1 MNHSNTKL
9 YKKFSIGI
17 SFYKMTAD
25 DWINILNKYHFYIN
39 DIFFSPIESIDYQ
52 TRRNIY
58 NYEKQDQFFL
68 EGELNKVLSAALDLC
83 VARKIVLNVP
93 KFLDN
98 PDELLIAYQRYKSR
112 YDIEYVTTFL
122 SCARKI
128 KEIDN
133 SQQIICSYNQGIK
146 TEQELEKILESN
158 LFFSI
163 VLGTN
168 FYRNINA
175 FRLIHQYEQKIEL
188 LLNNGCMSNCASF
201 CRLPNKY
208 CKNNF
213 AENLLHKG
221 INCLYAEC
229 SMFPEEIH
237 KYFLPNDLID
247 YYKLS
252 TRPIYF
258 RGMIDMLSSYIEGES
273 SKYINTS
280 VTNYNLYGRLAH
292 YSGFYKELKYEEILK
307 NKEAIWEQIKNK
319 II

>member
-1 MNHSNTKL
+1 
-9 YKKFSIGI
+9 
-17 SFYKMTAD
+17 
-25 DWINILNKYHFYIN
+25 
-39 DIFFSPIESIDYQ
+39 
-52 TRRNIY
+52 
-58 NYEKQDQFFL
+58 
-68 EGELNKVLSAALDLC
+68 
-83 VARKIVLNVP
+83 
-93 KFLDN
+93 
-98 PDELLIAYQRYKSR
+98 
-112 YDIEYVTTFL
+112 
-122 SCARKI
+122 
-128 KEIDN
+128 
-133 SQQIICSYNQGIK
+133 
-146 TEQELEKILESN
+146 
-158 LFFSI
+158 
-163 VLGTN
+163 
-168 FYRNINA
+168 
-175 FRLIHQYEQKIEL
+175 
-188 LLNNGCMSNCASF
+188 MSNCASF

>member
-1 MNHSNTKL
+1 MNHVNTQL

-17 SFYKMTAD
+17 SFCKMDAD
-25 DWINILNKYHFYIN
+25 DWIDILDKYHFYIN

-58 NYEKQDQFFL
+58 NYEKQDQAFL
-68 EGELNKVLSAALDLC
+68 EVELNKVLNAARRLGI
-83 VARKIVLNVP
+83 VRKIVLNVP

-98 PDELLIAYQRYKSR
+98 PDELLIAYQNYRSSYN
-112 YDIEYVTTFL
+112 IEYVTTFL

-128 KEIDN
+128 KEIDS

-146 TEQELEKILESN
+146 TEQELENILESD

-163 VLGTN
+163 VLGNN
-168 FYRNINA
+168 FYRNLNA
-175 FRLIHQYEQKIEL
+175 FRLIHQYGQKVEL
-188 LLNNGCMSNCASF
+188 LLNNGCMPNCVSF
-201 CRLPNKY
+201 CKLPNKY
-208 CKNNF
+208 CRNNF
-213 AENLLHKG
+213 TENLLHKG
-221 INCLYAEC
+221 INYLYAEC

-252 TRPIYF
+252 TRPIYYG
-258 RGMIDMLSSYIEGES
+258 GMIDMLSSYIDGDS
-273 SKYINTS
+273 SKFINHS

-292 YSGFYKELKYEEILK
+292 FSGYYKELKYEEILK
-307 NKEAIWEQIKNK
+307 NKEAIWEQIK
-319 II
+319 IE